1 MPEFATATGMIYYEV
16 LASNRGPDAPTLTLL
31 HNFMSAGRAAWGALL
46 PALSEHYRILLP
58 DTPGHGRSL
67 GHPPDFDHRE
77 IAEQLAALMTAEHA
91 EDGHLAGCSSGGMIA
106 QQLVH
111 LRLVRPATLTLVSTT
126 YSVNPQTT
134 GNAIGLR
141 TEDFDASPNWLEATA
156 RLHDPYH
163 YDGYY
168 HGELLPAFRRLTP
181 ATAID
186 LPLEAL
192 TGFRMPVCIIHGSRD
207 EFFPT
212 YIAEE
217 MAAAAPLSELHIVPG
232 QKHALIFR
240 QPWRVAQIMLEFL
253 GKHSP
258 AAATSERGA

>member
-1 MPEFATATGMIYYEV
+1 MPEFRTATGALHYDIF
-16 LASNRGPDAPTLTLL
+16 LAGAGPGAPTLTLL

-46 PALSEHYRILLP
+46 PVLNEHYRILLP
-58 DTPGHGRSL
+58 DLPGHGRSH
-67 GHPPDFDHRE
+67 GHPAGYDHRA
-77 IAEQLAALMTAEHA
+77 IARQIAALMAAEQA
-91 EDGHLAGCSSGGMIA
+91 LDGHLAGCSSGGMVA
-106 QQLVH
+106 QQMVH

-134 GNAIGLR
+134 GNLAGLR
-141 TEDFDASPNWLEATA
+141 TEDFDASPNWLDATA

-168 HGELLPAFRRLTP
+168 HGELLPAFRQLSP

-192 TGFRMPVCIIHGSRD
+192 TAFRMPVCVIHGSDD

-217 MAAAAPLSELHIVPG
+217 IAAAAPLGELHIVPN
-232 QKHALIFR
+232 QKHALLFR

-253 GKHSP
+253 NKHNPS
-258 AAATSERGA
+258 AASS

>member
-1 MPEFATATGMIYYEV
+1 MAEFRTATGTIYYE
-16 LASNRGPDAPTLTLL
+16 LLEGGAGPNAPSLTLL

-46 PALSEHYRILLP
+46 PALAEQYRILLP
-58 DTPGHGRSL
+58 DTPGHGRSH
-67 GHPPDFDHRE
+67 GYPAVFDHAA
-77 IAEQLAALMTAEHA
+77 IARQLAALMREVAADE
-91 EDGHLAGCSSGGMIA
+91 GHLAGCSSGGMLA
-106 QQLVH
+106 QLLVH
-111 LRLVRPATLTLVSTT
+111 ERLARPATLTLISTT
-126 YSVNPQTT
+126 YSVNPERT
-134 GNAIGLR
+134 GNAAGLR

-156 RLHDPYH
+156 RLHDPFH

-168 HGELLPAFRRLTP
+168 HSELLPAFRRLTP

-192 TGFRMPVCIIHGSRD
+192 TALRMPVCIIHGSKD

-258 AAATSERGA
+258 AAATS

>member
-1 MPEFATATGMIYYEV
+1 MPELQTATGTIHYEI
-16 LASNRGPDAPTLTLL
+16 LAASAGESAPTLTLL

-46 PALSEHYRILLP
+46 PALNEHYRILLP
-58 DTPGHGRSL
+58 DLPGHGRSL
-67 GHPPDFDHRE
+67 GHPPEYDHRE
-77 IAEQLAALMTAEHA
+77 IARQMAALMVAEQA
-91 EDGHLAGCSSGGMIA
+91 VDGHLAGCSSGGMIA

-111 LRLVRPATLTLVSTT
+111 MRLVRPATLTLVSTT
-126 YSVNPQTT
+126 YSVNPHTT
-134 GNAIGLR
+134 GNAASLR

-156 RLHDPYH
+156 RLHDPHH

-168 HGELLPAFRRLTP
+168 HGELLPAFRQLSP

-192 TGFRMPVCIIHGSRD
+192 TALRMPVCVIHGSRD

-217 MAAAAPLSELHIVPG
+217 MAAAAPLGELHIVP
-232 QKHALIFR
+232 QQTHALIFR

-253 GKHSP
+253 AKHDSS
-258 AAATSERGA
+258 AAN

>member
-1 MPEFATATGMIYYEV
+1 MAEFRTANGTIFYEV
-16 LASNRGPDAPTLTLL
+16 LAAQCGPAAPTLTLL

-46 PALSEHYRILLP
+46 PTLNEHYRILLP
-58 DTPGHGRSL
+58 DAPGHGRSL
-67 GHPPDFDHRE
+67 GYPPAFDHSA
-77 IAEQLAALMTAEHA
+77 IARQLAELMAAEGA
-91 EDGHLAGCSSGGMIA
+91 GNGHLAGCSSGGMIA

-126 YSVNPQTT
+126 YSVNPHTT
-134 GNAIGLR
+134 GNMTSLR
-141 TEDFDASPNWLEATA
+141 PEDFDASPNWLEATA

-168 HGELLPAFRRLTP
+168 HSELLPAFRQLTP
-181 ATAID
+181 TTAID

-192 TGFRMPVCIIHGSRD
+192 AAFRMPLCVIHGERD

-217 MAAAAPLSELHIVPG
+217 MAATAPLGEVHIVPR
-232 QKHALIFR
+232 QTHALIFR

-253 GKHSP
+253 VKQRPP
-258 AAATSERGA
+258 AGII